1 MYRGRFDVLLGEEE
15 VSKIEE
21 MLRERWHAKE
31 IVVSKFKDGWRITFL
46 TEDRKKIFTLFGII
60 ERYGG
65 EVVEYRI
72 NKVDPLPEV
81 LDAKVINTKGGD

>member
-1 MYRGRFDVLLGEEE
+1 MYRGRFDVLLGGEK

-21 MLRERWHAKE
+21 ILRERWHAKE